1 VYYTE
6 IFFPII
12 KPGIIG
18 MIITIALLQ
27 KRFNH
32 QLDIKNVF
40 LHGLIFEDLCI
51 QQPLGMTYPQHP
63 THVCKPQRAFYGLE
77 QAPRSGL
84 IDLVP
89 FLKNMASF
97 VFQLTPHCFFFTDL
111 IMAH

>member
-1 VYYTE
+1 MYYTE

-18 MIITIALLQ
+18 MIITIALVQ

-89 FLKNMASF
+89 FFFKYGFFCSPANSSLSF
-97 VFQLTPHCFFFTDL
+97 FH
-111 IMAH
+111 